1 MVERVLQ
8 GWYEDPFHL
17 HEARYFSAGQPTKLV
32 RDGGRESYDE
42 PPADTAP
49 APADAPAAPA
59 DAPAGPGE
67 PRPVA
72 VGRPPVYATDAPLGR
87 PRRSRVGLVA
97 AVAVVAIA
105 AAGATV
111 AVEKWPKGAAPASAF
126 ATEAFITHSA
136 RTTLAAHTADITV
149 SGTVEASGQATTL
162 NGTGQIDLDHGAMAL
177 DVHGAAA
184 GQPLEEKEVLT
195 NGNLYMALTVAG
207 KNLGQILGGKE
218 WLRMPLRQSQSAD
231 LAGSNPISSLA
242 TLEQQGSR
250 VQSLGTET
258 IDGVPCNGYAVTP
271 SKQAMIAGAKQEY
284 AALGLSASQAQQE
297 LNLIQGMSPPTM
309 KLWIDANGLVRRM
322 SVSLSITVA
331 TGTATG
337 NAAESGDVVMD
348 FSNYG
353 APVTVSAPP
362 ASDTSNL
369 MSVLGSLGSNSTS

>member
-17 HEARYFSAGQPTKLV
+17 HEARYFSAGRPTKLV

-42 PPADTAP
+42 PPADLAP
-49 APADAPAAPA
+49 APADAPAGAA

-72 VGRPPVYATDAPLGR
+72 AGRPSAYAPDAPLEE

-111 AVEKWPKGAAPASAF
+111 AVKDWPKGAAQAPAV

-136 RTTLAAHTADITV
+136 RTTLAARTADITM
-149 SGTVEASGQATTL
+149 SGTLDASGQTTTL
-162 NGTGQIDLDHGAMAL
+162 NGTGQIDLAHDAMAL
-177 DVHGAAA
+177 TLRATVA
-184 GQPLEEKEVLT
+184 GQPFEEKEILT
-195 NGNLYMALTVAG
+195 NGNLYLALTVAG
-207 KNLGQILGGKE
+207 KGIGQVLGGKE

-231 LAGSNPISSLA
+231 LVGSNPISSLA
-242 TLEQQGSR
+242 TLEQQGSK

-258 IDGVPCNGYAVTP
+258 IDGVACTGYAVTP
-271 SKQAMIAGAKQEY
+271 STQAMIAGAKREY
-284 AALGLSASQAQQE
+284 ATLGLSASATQQE
-297 LNLIQGMSPPTM
+297 LNLIQGMSPPAV

-322 SVSLSITVA
+322 SVSLSMTVGN
-331 TGTATG
+331 GTAAG
-337 NAAESGDVVMD
+337 NVDESGDVVMD
-348 FSNYG
+348 FSDFG

-362 ASDTSNL
+362 AADTS
-369 MSVLGSLGSNSTS
+369 SYQSILGSLGGSSAS